1 MLEEGSA
8 EMDLKIEEMQKSME
22 FMIESGVSLEETPEE
37 IATQDETVEIVV
49 ENSNDTVDVPSCTP
63 TDETPEV

>member
-1 MLEEGSA
+1 
-8 EMDLKIEEMQKSME
+8 MDLKIEEMQKSME

-63 TDETPEV
+63 PDETPEV